1 MHVFKLIFGG
11 DIGSAKYILGVY
23 EKIYHIHIVLKC
35 PCNEKSLIQ
44 F

>member
-23 EKIYHIHIVLKC
+23 EKNYDIAYIL
-35 PCNEKSLIQ
+35 